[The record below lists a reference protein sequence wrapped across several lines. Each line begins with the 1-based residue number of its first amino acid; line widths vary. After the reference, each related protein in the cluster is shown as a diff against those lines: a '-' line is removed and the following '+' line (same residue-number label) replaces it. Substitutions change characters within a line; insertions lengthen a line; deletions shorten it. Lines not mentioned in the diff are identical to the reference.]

1 MWRLVN
7 VFRMSHILRRNLT
20 KLIYVWKEKNPKLK
34 IFISLLIQGKNH
46 EIWNIHS
53 NVVFTLPYV
62 KNLFFVFKK
71 KRYSE
76 TLINWGS
83 KLFLSISS
91 LSNTTDYLCVILV
104 FALTANNKRLN
115 TLQNIGNQLLQIYH
129 SESHHLVSQDSNP
142 TYFAE
147 RQYYHLEFIQV
158 LFLQKLSI
166 FRNITI

>member
-7 VFRMSHILRRNLT
+7 VFRMSHTLRRNLT

-62 KNLFFVFKK
+62 KNIFFVFKK

-147 RQYYHLEFIQV
+147 RQYYHLEIYPSP
-158 LFLQKLSI
+158 LSPK
-166 FRNITI
+166 N